1 MSSISD
7 IVVYILATIGG
18 RSCMSR
24 PDTGTCRLY
33 PENGAEFCRGNDY
46 RSLWEMFQVAS
57 NNLRAIFGEGGTV
70 TYDLLRRDA
79 AISASISS
87 MDMAGRPLA
96 SAFLLIPSI
105 SVNMDARSS
114 KSLFW
119 NCGFDVMLNGKR
131 CSLTTVLAK
140 MTNAVDMVMPTVSQN
155 DPKSRFRSLSI
166 LMLTPVCVIFSSYC
180 NRKHRHCITIA
191 G

>member
-1 MSSISD
+1 MP
-7 IVVYILATIGG
+7 
-18 RSCMSR
+18 RSVAEA
-24 PDTGTCRLY
+24 CRLY
-33 PENGAEFCRGNDY
+33 AKYGAEFCRGNDN
-46 RSLWEMFQVAS
+46 RRFGGMFQVAGD
-57 NNLRAIFGEGGTV
+57 NLRAIFGEGGTV
-70 TYDLLRRDA
+70 TYDLSRRDA

-140 MTNAVDMVMPTVSQN
+140 MTNAVDMVMPTVSQK

-166 LMLTPVCVIFSSYC
+166 LMLTPVCVIFSPCC
-180 NRKHRHCITIA
+180 NRKH
-191 G
+191 

>member
-1 MSSISD
+1 MSAIMGCA
-7 IVVYILATIGG
+7 LFHAGHTLF
-18 RSCMSR
+18 R
-24 PDTGTCRLY
+24 
-33 PENGAEFCRGNDY
+33 RGNHY
-46 RSLWEMFQVAS
+46 RRFGEMFQVAGD
-57 NNLRAIFGEGGTV
+57 NFRAIFGEGGTV
-70 TYDLLRRDA
+70 TYDLSRRDA

-87 MDMAGRPLA
+87 IDMAGRPLA

-166 LMLTPVCVIFSSYC
+166 LMLTPVCVLFSSYC

-191 G
+191 GQRQS